1 MSFLITAI
9 AMFIFWILLSG
20 EFTFILI
27 TSGVV
32 ASLITAYLSHD
43 IFVGKADLKTETGRV
58 FKFIVYIPWLLWEI
72 ILANVEIAY
81 LVLNP
86 KPLIDPQL
94 VHFKNDLKTDLGI
107 VTLAHSITLTPGT
120 VTVEANREE
129 FVIHAIWQKSADGII
144 GGEMQQKVKKI
155 EGEVMKIE
163 GKKECLILHQL

>member
-32 ASLITAYLSHD
+32 ASLIVAYLSHD

-86 KPLIDPQL
+86 KPLVDPQI
-94 VHFKNDLKTDLGI
+94 VRFKHDLKTDLGI

-120 VTVEANREE
+120 VTVEADREE
-129 FVIHAIWQKSADGII
+129 FVIHAIWQKSAEGII
-144 GGEMQQKVKKI
+144 GGEMQRKVKKI

-163 GKKECLILHQL
+163 GEKSV

>member
-1 MSFLITAI
+1 MSFLITTI
-9 AMFIFWILLSG
+9 VMFAFWILLSG

-129 FVIHAIWQKSADGII
+129 FVIHAIWQKSAEGII
-144 GGEMQQKVKKI
+144 GGEMQRKVKKI

-163 GKKECLILHQL
+163 GEKSV

>member
-1 MSFLITAI
+1 MSFLITTI

-32 ASLITAYLSHD
+32 ASLIVAYLSHD
-43 IFVGKADLKTETGRV
+43 IFIGKADLKTETGRV
-58 FKFIVYIPWLLWEI
+58 FKFTKYVPWLLWEI

-86 KPLIDPQL
+86 KPLVDPQL
-94 VHFKNDLKTDLGI
+94 VRFKPDLKTDLGI

-120 VTVEANREE
+120 VTVKANREE
-129 FVIHAIWQKSADGII
+129 FVIHAIWQKSAEGII
-144 GGEMQQKVKKI
+144 DGEMQRKVKRI
-155 EGEVMKIE
+155 EGEVKELE
-163 GKKECLILHQL
+163 GEKSV

>member
-1 MSFLITAI
+1 MSFLITTI

-43 IFVGKADLKTETGRV
+43 IFIGKADLKTETGRV

-129 FVIHAIWQKSADGII
+129 FIIHAIWQKSAEGII
-144 GGEMQQKVKKI
+144 GGEMQRKVKKI

-163 GKKECLILHQL
+163 GEKSV

>member
-1 MSFLITAI
+1 MSFLITTI
-9 AMFIFWILLSG
+9 VMFAFWILLSG

-86 KPLIDPQL
+86 KPLVDPQI
-94 VHFKNDLKTDLGI
+94 VRFKNDLKTDLGI

-129 FVIHAIWQKSADGII
+129 FIIHAIWQKSAEGII
-144 GGEMQQKVKKI
+144 GGEMQRKVKKI

-163 GKKECLILHQL
+163 GEKSV

>member
-1 MSFLITAI
+1 MSFLITTI
-9 AMFIFWILLSG
+9 VMFAFWILLSG

-86 KPLIDPQL
+86 KPLVDPQI
-94 VHFKNDLKTDLGI
+94 VRFKNDLKTDLGI

-163 GKKECLILHQL
+163 GEMSV

>member
-1 MSFLITAI
+1 MSFLITTI

-43 IFVGKADLKTETGRV
+43 IFIGKADLKTETGRV

-81 LVLNP
+81 LVLSP
-86 KPLIDPQL
+86 KPLVDPQI
-94 VHFKNDLKTDLGI
+94 VRFKNDLKTDLGI

-120 VTVEANREE
+120 VTVDANREE
-129 FVIHAIWQKSADGII
+129 FVIHVIWQKSAEGII
-144 GGEMQQKVKKI
+144 SGEMQRKVKKI

-163 GKKECLILHQL
+163 GEKSV

>member
-1 MSFLITAI
+1 MSFLITTI

-27 TSGVV
+27 TSGVI

-72 ILANVEIAY
+72 ILANFEIAY

-86 KPLIDPQL
+86 KPLVDPQL
-94 VHFKNDLKTDLGI
+94 VRFKNDLKTDLGV

-120 VTVEANREE
+120 VTVEANGEE

-144 GGEMQQKVKKI
+144 GGEMQRK
-155 EGEVMKIE
+155 VMKIE
-163 GKKECLILHQL
+163 GELKELEGGKSV

>member
-1 MSFLITAI
+1 MSFLITTI

-43 IFVGKADLKTETGRV
+43 IFIGKADLKTETERV

-81 LVLNP
+81 LVLSP
-86 KPLIDPQL
+86 KPLVDPQI
-94 VHFKNDLKTDLGI
+94 VRFKNDLKTDLGI

-120 VTVEANREE
+120 VTVDANREE
-129 FVIHAIWQKSADGII
+129 FVIHAIWQKSAEGII
-144 GGEMQQKVKKI
+144 SGEMQRKVKKI

-163 GKKECLILHQL
+163 GKKSV

>member
-1 MSFLITAI
+1 MSFLITTI

-43 IFVGKADLKTETGRV
+43 IFIGKADLKTETGRV

-81 LVLNP
+81 LVLSP
-86 KPLIDPQL
+86 KPLVDPQI
-94 VHFKNDLKTDLGI
+94 VRFKNDLKTDLGI

-120 VTVEANREE
+120 VTVDANREE
-129 FVIHAIWQKSADGII
+129 FVIHAIWQKSAEGII
-144 GGEMQQKVKKI
+144 SGEMQRKVKKI

-163 GKKECLILHQL
+163 GEKSV

>member
-1 MSFLITAI
+1 MSFLITTI
-9 AMFIFWILLSG
+9 VMFAFWILLSG

-81 LVLNP
+81 LVLSP
-86 KPLIDPQL
+86 KPLVDPQI
-94 VHFKNDLKTDLGI
+94 VRFKNDLKTDLGI

-120 VTVEANREE
+120 VTVDANREE

-163 GKKECLILHQL
+163 GEMSV

>member
-1 MSFLITAI
+1 MSFLITTI

-32 ASLITAYLSHD
+32 ASLIAAYLSHD
-43 IFVGKADLKTETGRV
+43 IFIGKADFKTETGRI
-58 FKFIVYIPWLLWEI
+58 FKFIVYVPWLLWEI

-86 KPLIDPQL
+86 KPLVDPQL
-94 VHFKNDLKTDLGI
+94 VRFKPDLKTDLGI

-120 VTVEANREE
+120 VTVKANREE
-129 FVIHAIWQKSADGII
+129 FVIHAIWQKSAEGII
-144 GGEMQQKVKKI
+144 DGEMQRKVKRI
-155 EGEVMKIE
+155 EGEVKELE
-163 GKKECLILHQL
+163 GEKSV

>member
-1 MSFLITAI
+1 MSFLITTI

-43 IFVGKADLKTETGRV
+43 IFIGKADLKTETGRV

-86 KPLIDPQL
+86 KPLVDPQI
-94 VHFKNDLKTDLGI
+94 VRFKNDLKTDLGI

-120 VTVEANREE
+120 VTVDANREE
-129 FVIHAIWQKSADGII
+129 FVIHAIWQKSAEGII
-144 GGEMQQKVKKI
+144 GGEMQRKVKKI

-163 GKKECLILHQL
+163 GEKSV

>member
-27 TSGVV
+27 TSGVI
-32 ASLITAYLSHD
+32 ASLIVAYLSHD
-43 IFVGKADLKTETGRV
+43 LFIGKPDLKTETGRV

-86 KPLIDPQL
+86 KPLVDPQL
-94 VHFKNDLKTDLGI
+94 VRFKNDLKTDLGI

-129 FVIHAIWQKSADGII
+129 FIIHAIWQKSAEGII
-144 GGEMQQKVKKI
+144 GGEMQRKVKKI

-163 GKKECLILHQL
+163 GEKSV

>member
-1 MSFLITAI
+1 MSFLITTI

-43 IFVGKADLKTETGRV
+43 IFIGKADLKTETGRV

-120 VTVEANREE
+120 VTVDANREE
-129 FVIHAIWQKSADGII
+129 FVIHAIWQKSAEGII
-144 GGEMQQKVKKI
+144 SGEMQRKVKKI

-163 GKKECLILHQL
+163 GKKSV

>member
-1 MSFLITAI
+1 
-9 AMFIFWILLSG
+9 
-20 EFTFILI
+20 
-27 TSGVV
+27 
-32 ASLITAYLSHD
+32 
-43 IFVGKADLKTETGRV
+43 
-58 FKFIVYIPWLLWEI
+58 VYIPWLLWEI

-86 KPLIDPQL
+86 KPLVDPQL
-94 VHFKNDLKTDLGI
+94 VRFKNDLKTDLGI

-155 EGEVMKIE
+155 EGDVMEIE
-163 GKKECLILHQL
+163 GEKSV

>member
-1 MSFLITAI
+1 MSFLITAL
-9 AMFIFWILLSG
+9 AMFSFWILLSG

-32 ASLITAYLSHD
+32 ASLIVAYLSHD

-58 FKFIVYIPWLLWEI
+58 FKFIVYVPWLLWEI
-72 ILANVEIAY
+72 ALANVEIAY

-94 VHFKNDLKTDLGI
+94 VRFKPDVKTDLGI

-129 FVIHAIWQKSADGII
+129 FVIHAIWQKSAEGII
-144 GGEMQQKVKKI
+144 GGEMQRKVKGI
-155 EGEVMKIE
+155 EGVVLE
-163 GKKECLILHQL
+163 GEKSV

>member
-1 MSFLITAI
+1 MSFLITTI
-9 AMFIFWILLSG
+9 TMFIFWILLSG

-43 IFVGKADLKTETGRV
+43 IFVGKADLKAESGRV

-86 KPLIDPQL
+86 KPLVDPQL
-94 VHFKNDLKTDLGI
+94 VRFKPDVKTDLGI

-120 VTVEANREE
+120 VTVEATKEE

-144 GGEMQQKVKKI
+144 GGEMQRKVKKI
-155 EGEVMKIE
+155 EGELKELE
-163 GKKECLILHQL
+163 GEKSV

>member
-32 ASLITAYLSHD
+32 ASLIVAYLSHD

-94 VHFKNDLKTDLGI
+94 VRFKNDLKTDLGI

-120 VTVEANREE
+120 VTVDANREE
-129 FVIHAIWQKSADGII
+129 FVIHAIWQKSAEGII
-144 GGEMQQKVKKI
+144 SGEMQRKVKKI

-163 GKKECLILHQL
+163 GKKSV

>member
-43 IFVGKADLKTETGRV
+43 IFIGKADLKTETGRV

-129 FVIHAIWQKSADGII
+129 FIIHAIWQKSAEGII
-144 GGEMQQKVKKI
+144 GGEMQRKVKKI

-163 GKKECLILHQL
+163 GEKSV

>member
-1 MSFLITAI
+1 MSFLITTI

-43 IFVGKADLKTETGRV
+43 IFIGKADLKTETGRV

-81 LVLNP
+81 LVLSP
-86 KPLIDPQL
+86 KPLVDPQI
-94 VHFKNDLKTDLGI
+94 VRFKNDLKTDLGI

-120 VTVEANREE
+120 VTVDANREE
-129 FVIHAIWQKSADGII
+129 FVIHAIWQKSAEGII
-144 GGEMQQKVKKI
+144 SGEMQRKVKKI

-163 GKKECLILHQL
+163 GKKSV

>member
-32 ASLITAYLSHD
+32 ASLIVAYLSHD

-129 FVIHAIWQKSADGII
+129 FVIHAIWQKSAEGII
-144 GGEMQQKVKKI
+144 GGEMQRKVKKI

-163 GKKECLILHQL
+163 GEKSV

>member
-1 MSFLITAI
+1 MSFLITTI
-9 AMFIFWILLSG
+9 VMFAFWILLSG

-129 FVIHAIWQKSADGII
+129 FIIHAIWQKSAEGII
-144 GGEMQQKVKKI
+144 GGEMQRKVKKI
-155 EGEVMKIE
+155 EGELKELE
-163 GKKECLILHQL
+163 GEKSV

>member
-1 MSFLITAI
+1 MSFLITTI

-86 KPLIDPQL
+86 KPLVDPQI
-94 VHFKNDLKTDLGI
+94 VRFKNDLKTDLGI

-155 EGEVMKIE
+155 EGDVMEIE
-163 GKKECLILHQL
+163 GKKSV

>member
-32 ASLITAYLSHD
+32 ASLIVAYLSHD
-43 IFVGKADLKTETGRV
+43 IFVGKADLKTEIGRV

-129 FVIHAIWQKSADGII
+129 FIIHAIWQKSAEGII
-144 GGEMQQKVKKI
+144 GGEMQRKVKKI

-163 GKKECLILHQL
+163 GEKSV